1 MLVLEHIKQLVY
13 AAAPHLAAHH
23 HTDSRKH
30 RDCPDCQEFHSLWNQ
45 IKPIKYGNTIFWN
58 EAAEYTLAD
67 YQIPR
72 EASYHIVLRVECYT
86 VDWTDTIADFGM
98 SEPVPPGHAFWR
110 YIPYGTG
117 VSYDLTDINAQS
129 HLLCDVDE
137 FKIFKQGYT
146 VALIGDF
153 LVSPDDQTRNV
164 RTTVYGYDVGP
175 QIVERI
181 GGNTVIEPPSTGV

>member
-1 MLVLEHIKQLVY
+1 MLILEHMKQLVY

-23 HTDSRKH
+23 HADKKQH

-45 IKPIKYGNTIFWN
+45 IKPIKYGNTVQW
-58 EAAEYTLAD
+58 EAATTYTLAD

-72 EASYHIVLRVECYT
+72 EASYHIILRVECYT
-86 VDWTDTIADFGM
+86 VNLTSGAGDYGM
-98 SEPVPPGHAFWR
+98 SEPPPPGKAYYE

-117 VSYDLTDINAQS
+117 ITYVLTDINSQS
-129 HLLCDVDE
+129 HLLLDVDE

-153 LVSPDDQTRNV
+153 LVASDAATRAV
-164 RTTVYGYDVGP
+164 RTVVYGYDVGP

-181 GGNTVIEPPSTGV
+181 GGNTVIEPPSTGP